1 MTGKTYE
8 VFLPSNDT
16 IENLKYRFQ
25 DLTGITI
32 DQQRLMFA
40 GCQLEDDKRLSD
52 YNIQNES
59 TVHCVLRLRGGG
71 MTFLNPQLIDSRFNY
86 DFRRINDQG
95 HVFYRGGLEYKRPC
109 GWTRYALNVSG
120 KFDNGNDAWI
130 GKNGKNGEWAVS
142 YHGTVK
148 ENIES
153 IIEEQYRLD
162 KSKRFLYGKGIY
174 STPFIDIAEAY
185 AKVFV
190 YDGESY
196 KVVFQNRI
204 NQNAMQVVNDGK
216 YFISANDRDLRPYA
230 ICIKKNH

>member
-1 MTGKTYE
+1 MTGI
-8 VFLPSNDT
+8 PS
-16 IENLKYRFQ
+16 
-25 DLTGITI
+25 
-32 DQQRLMFA
+32 DQQRLIFA
-40 GCQLEDDKRLSD
+40 GRQLEDGKSLSD

-59 TVHCVLRLRGGG
+59 IVYCVLRLRGGGG

-148 ENIES
+148 ENIER
-153 IIEEQYRLD
+153 IIQWIESW
-162 KSKRFLYGKGIY
+162 KSNNI
-174 STPFIDIAEAY
+174 
-185 AKVFV
+185 
-190 YDGESY
+190 
-196 KVVFQNRI
+196 
-204 NQNAMQVVNDGK
+204 
-216 YFISANDRDLRPYA
+216 
-230 ICIKKNH
+230 